1 MPFQILPAEPSDIPE
16 IAVIQHEA
24 FKDDPIIGRLWPDVD
39 RQVKHEYDI
48 KLLQRHFA
56 QKELLGSV
64 FHKLVDTENGKIV
77 AFSKWK
83 YGYTLTPEQQ
93 AEKEKLDTKRFHPPG
108 SNETLYNDFFSQLD
122 ARRKKYCGDDKDYF
136 SQLTTIIVL
145 HILMVIPD
153 YQRRGL
159 GAMLIRE
166 GLAAADRDEA
176 KCYIEAS
183 PAGLELYKRYGWKQ
197 VDEIVLDMKPHG
209 GSGMA
214 TEVLLIREPG
224 AGIPL

>member
-1 MPFQILPAEPSDIPE
+1 MPFQVLPAEPSDIPE

-48 KLLQRHFA
+48 KFLQRHFA
-56 QKELLGSV
+56 QKELMGSV
-64 FHKLVDTENGKIV
+64 FHKVVDTESGKIA

-83 YGYTLTPEQQ
+83 YGYTLTPKQQ

-108 SNETLYNDFFSQLD
+108 SNEKLYNDFFAQLD
-122 ARRKKYCGDDKDYF
+122 ARRKKYVSDDKDYF
-136 SQLTTIIVL
+136 L
-145 HILMVIPD
+145 HILIVLPS
-153 YQRRGL
+153 YQRSGL
-159 GAMLIRE
+159 GSMLVRE
-166 GLAAADRDEA
+166 GLAAADRDQA
-176 KCYIEAS
+176 RCYIEAS
-183 PAGLELYKRYGWKQ
+183 PAGLGLYKRYGWKQ
-197 VDEIVLDMKPHG
+197 VDEIVMDMKPHG

-214 TEVLLIREPG
+214 TEVLMIREPG